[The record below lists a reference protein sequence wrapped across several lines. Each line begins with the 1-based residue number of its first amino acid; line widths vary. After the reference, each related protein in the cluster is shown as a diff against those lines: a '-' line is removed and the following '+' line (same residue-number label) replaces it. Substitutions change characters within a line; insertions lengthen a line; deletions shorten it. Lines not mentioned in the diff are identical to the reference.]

1 MATDE
6 EKTSRMNLMKER
18 DDLDRPTPELSLER
32 GLRQGDPLSPLIFI
46 LVMEA
51 PETVINTLEKYRAR
65 IFGGGASEKRKMAWV
80 RWDQALASHEKG
92 GLNIGCATSGIWP
105 IIVGLTNYLHSRYFL
120 PKDVLMCHLGNGNKI
135 RFWKDHWIGDEPLC
149 SKYNRL
155 YRLDLNENCLL
166 SERYFEVGLAPVI
179 ISSSQDVWKWNLG
192 SDGTFSVASTRT
204 HIDLSLIPSSDIST
218 TWIKDL
224 TRKVNIFHWRFNLDR
239 LPHRLNLSKHG
250 LDIDSII
257 CPVCNTHVES
267 AELLF
272 FSCDMASQIWRW
284 ICTWCNIS
292 VQVVPSLS
300 SWTSW
305 IEATPGPINKKRKL
319 LVIIVC
325 MFWTIWKFR
334 NDVTFNSQNLRKSD
348 INDHIRLCS
357 FSWLKFKGRLV
368 TNWNEWLCNPL

>member
-1 MATDE
+1 MF
-6 EKTSRMNLMKER
+6 
-18 DDLDRPTPELSLER
+18 
-32 GLRQGDPLSPLIFI
+32 Q
-46 LVMEA
+46 
-51 PETVINTLEKYRAR
+51 TLQ
-65 IFGGGASEKRKMAWV
+65 V
-80 RWDQALASHEKG
+80 D
-92 GLNIGCATSGIWP
+92 
-105 IIVGLTNYLHSRYFL
+105 
-120 PKDVLMCHLGNGNKI
+120 
-135 RFWKDHWIGDEPLC
+135 
-149 SKYNRL
+149 
-155 YRLDLNENCLL
+155 
-166 SERYFEVGLAPVI
+166 LAPVI
-179 ISSSQDVWKWNLG
+179 LSSSQDVWKWNLG
-192 SDGTFSVASTRT
+192 SDETFSVASTRT

-224 TRKVNIFHWRFNLDR
+224 PRKVNIFLWRFNLDR

-267 AELLF
+267 ADHFF
-272 FSCDMASQIWRW
+272 FSCDMASQIWRL

-334 NDVTFNSQNLRKSD
+334 NDVTLEK
-348 INDHIRLCS
+348 
-357 FSWLKFKGRLV
+357 
-368 TNWNEWLCNPL
+368 